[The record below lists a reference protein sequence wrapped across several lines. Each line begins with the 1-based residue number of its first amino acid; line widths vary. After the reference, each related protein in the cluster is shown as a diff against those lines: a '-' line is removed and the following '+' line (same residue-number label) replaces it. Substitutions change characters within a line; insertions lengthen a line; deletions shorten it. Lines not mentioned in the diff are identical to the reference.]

1 MAKKPAKDATAKAEK
16 PTPSTPDVTSEKAEP
31 IPSLPTPVD
40 FFNLDHGAS
49 DDQIKS
55 AVERR
60 ISKVVGK
67 ADSINGYNIVVLYD
81 DRNIARSDANKIYR
95 SLSNVDQTRPTLLVL
110 RSPGGDIA
118 AAYFRVIR

>member
-1 MAKKPAKDATAKAEK
+1 M
-16 PTPSTPDVTSEKAEP
+16 
-31 IPSLPTPVD
+31 D

-67 ADSINGYNIVVLYD
+67 ADSISGYNIVVLYD

-118 AAYFRVIR
+118 AAYLRVIR